1 MNTGASLYN
10 ADFIHSSTIKY
21 YFVLLLVS
29 FNFIGATKMNEI
41 FDRKLFLQDH
51 EIQLLEISIEL
62 RKLTNKI
69 EEQLSKI
76 DVQKKECDKIIS
88 DFEKDMEKEMLDDQK
103 KNIKVCK

>member
-1 MNTGASLYN
+1 
-10 ADFIHSSTIKY
+10 
-21 YFVLLLVS
+21 VVLLVS
-29 FNFIGATKMNEI
+29 FNLIGATKMNEV
-41 FDRKLFLQDH
+41 FDKKIILQDQ
-51 EIQLLEISIEL
+51 EIQLLEIAIEL

-103 KNIKVCK
+103 KNNKV